1 MALSFQSLGGIPR
14 PRVTRWYSFLDVV
27 SPENQ
32 RGKKTGTLGAGIC
45 LERCVMLPTMKKI
58 CWTKLAVGATTG
70 LTEGLWNFPIWDAL
84 QAESPAWKLRMI
96 RCVRF
101 LWSAP
106 HGAGA
111 GVLFCATLLGSFFP
125 HPSPPIFHTNPF

>member
-1 MALSFQSLGGIPR
+1 
-14 PRVTRWYSFLDVV
+14 
-27 SPENQ
+27 
-32 RGKKTGTLGAGIC
+32 
-45 LERCVMLPTMKKI
+45 MLPTMKKI